1 MLPHPLL
8 IPYPYPVCP
17 MISWKERIGL
27 TSLPGFRASGIPG
40 LDVYWEPSPRDVVK
54 EMLKMAEVRSTDVVY
69 DLGCGDGRLVIE
81 AARQMGARGV
91 GIDLDPQRIRESVE
105 NAASAGVTELVRFSN
120 RNLFAADVSEATV
133 VMLFLF
139 PDVNRRLRPKLISEL
154 KPSTRVLSYC
164 HDMEPWGADRCL
176 RIRTSHVYYWI
187 VPANMGGQWEGEIDN
202 PDESIPL
209 RFDLEQDFQRL
220 RGTVTIGETRWRLG
234 NATLGGK
241 RFNFSLQGGRGGL
254 SLEGTVDDDLASGI
268 LGGHS
273 TSGKNR
279 EWTAR
284 RNPATKGSLAR

>member
-1 MLPHPLL
+1 MT
-8 IPYPYPVCP
+8 
-17 MISWKERIGL
+17 SWKERIGL
-27 TSLPGFRASGIPG
+27 TSLPGFRGSGVPG

-54 EMLKMAEVRSTDVVY
+54 EMLKLADVRSSDVVY

-91 GIDLDPQRIRESVE
+91 GIDLDPQRIKESVE
-105 NAASAGVTELVRFSN
+105 NAASAGVTELVRFFN
-120 RNLFAADVSEATV
+120 KDLFKADVSEATV

-176 RIRTSHVYYWI
+176 KVRTSYIYHWT

-202 PDESIPL
+202 PGEFIPL
-209 RFDLEQDFQRL
+209 RLDLEQEFQRIK
-220 RGTVTIGETRWRLG
+220 GTVTIGETQWRLD

-241 RFNFSLQGGRGGL
+241 YFSFPLRGGRGGT
-254 SLEGTVDDDLASGI
+254 SVEGFLDDDLAFGI
-268 LGGHS
+268 LGSHD
-273 TSGKNR
+273 TSEKSR

-284 RNPATKGSLAR
+284 RNPATKKSLAR